1 MRGCG
6 SGRDQNLYQ
15 PGHRAC
21 GAEGLWKGLLSLCLA
36 VWVECGVER
45 AVLLTAFPSFQKP
58 CQPRTLSLCLGCKLG
73 DPTSGFI

>member
-1 MRGCG
+1 M
-6 SGRDQNLYQ
+6 NLYQ
-15 PGHRAC
+15 PGHGAC

-36 VWVECGVER
+36 GLAAWVECGVER

-58 CQPRTLSLCLGCKLG
+58 CQPRTLFLCLGWKLG